1 MSGYTPTTDEIRNVW
16 GEFSEY
22 GGLTN
27 RTSGGSLIDARY
39 AEFDRWLAT
48 HDRDI
53 QAQALRDAALELN
66 LPGSNA
72 TGLYAGHHASGYN
85 EADHDAEIWLT
96 ERAADLAT
104 EGRVR
109 LMTVPHDGHEPE
121 AACPACP
128 HGRGGEGA

>member
-1 MSGYTPTTDEIRNVW
+1 MNETDPGTLPQWQHTTCPDDVSGYTPTTDEIRNVW

-53 QAQALRDAALELN
+53 QVQALRDAA
-66 LPGSNA
+66 
-72 TGLYAGHHASGYN
+72 YALRTDEAAYGGNRAVLGPPEGAS
-85 EADHDAEIWLT
+85 WLLR
-96 ERAADLAT
+96 RAARLTDT
-104 EGRVR
+104 SEG
-109 LMTVPHDGHEPE
+109 EE
-121 AACPACP
+121 K
-128 HGRGGEGA
+128 